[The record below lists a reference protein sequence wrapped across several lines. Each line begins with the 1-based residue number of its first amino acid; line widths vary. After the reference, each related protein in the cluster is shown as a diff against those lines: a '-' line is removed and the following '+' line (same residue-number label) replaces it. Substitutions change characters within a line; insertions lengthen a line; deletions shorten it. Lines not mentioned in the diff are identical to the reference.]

1 MKVVGVQIPPPAPR
15 RDQGASTGYADA
27 ANLADRQT
35 VVCQMQVTETLS
47 EGLKREFQVQVP
59 AADLE
64 ARVVERLGEL
74 KDRVQL
80 RGFRP
85 GKVPVTHLRKIYG
98 KAVMAETIEAVIR
111 EFNAKIVSERGLKLA
126 MEPKVTIPNED
137 TAVEMVVGGQSDL
150 AYTLALEILPK
161 IELADFTGMKLERQV
176 AEVTAA
182 QLNEAIE
189 RIAEQNRPF
198 AAKPEGAKA
207 EKGDRVV
214 IDFAG
219 RIDGAPFEGGTGG
232 DVGVNIGG
240 GTFLPGFED
249 QLIGMGAGETRV
261 VKITFPENYANAQLA
276 GKNAEFDVTVK
287 SLEAPGKV
295 TIDDAFAKSLG
306 LESLEKLKDAVKGRL
321 QQEHAAL
328 SRQFALPPTLAE
340 DEFKNVWSTVEN
352 DLKAQGRT
360 FADEGTTEEKAR
372 EEYRG
377 IAERRVRLGLVL
389 AEIGEKN
396 KISVTE
402 DEITRAIVERARQLP
417 GREQEIWEYYRKN
430 PAAVAAVRAPM
441 FEEKV
446 VDFLIELATV
456 SEKQVSREDLLKDEE
471 DEKSGAG

>member
-1 MKVVGVQIPPPAPR
+1 ME
-15 RDQGASTGYADA
+15 
-27 ANLADRQT
+27 
-35 VVCQMQVTETLS
+35 VTETLS
-47 EGLKREFQVQVP
+47 DGLKREFQVQVP
-59 AADLE
+59 AADLA
-64 ARVVERLGEL
+64 ARVTERLGEL

-85 GKVPVTHLRKIYG
+85 GKVPVNHLRKLYG

-111 EFNAKIVSERGLKLA
+111 ELNAKIVSERGLKLA
-126 MEPKVTIPNED
+126 MEPKVTIPNEA
-137 TAVEMVVGGQSDL
+137 TAVENVFGGQSDL

-161 IELADFTGMKLERQV
+161 IELADFQGTKLERQV
-176 AEVTAA
+176 AEVTDA
-182 QLNEAIE
+182 QINEALDK
-189 RIAEQNRPF
+189 IAEQNRPF
-198 AAKPEGAKA
+198 AAKAEGAKA

-232 DVGVNIGG
+232 DVGVNIGA
-240 GTFLPGFED
+240 GTFIPGFED
-249 QLIGMGAGETRV
+249 QLVGMAAGATGV
-261 VKITFPENYANAQLA
+261 VKVTFPENYVNSQLA
-276 GKNAEFDVTVK
+276 GKDVEFDVTVK

-295 TIDDAFAKSLG
+295 TLDDSFAKSLG
-306 LESLEKLKDAVKGRL
+306 LESLDKLKEAVKARL

-328 SRQFALPPTLAE
+328 SRQKLKRELLDKLDEMHKFALPPTLAE
-340 DEFKNVWSTVEN
+340 DEFRNVWTAVEG

-396 KISVTE
+396 KITVTE
-402 DEITRAIVERARQLP
+402 EEITRAVVERARQIP
-417 GREQEIWEYYRKN
+417 GREQEIWDYYRKN
-430 PAAVAAVRAPM
+430 PAAVAAIRAPI

-446 VDFLIELATV
+446 ADFLVELAAIT
-456 SEKQVSREDLLKDEE
+456 EKQVSREDLLKDEE
-471 DEKSGAG
+471 DEKGAAA